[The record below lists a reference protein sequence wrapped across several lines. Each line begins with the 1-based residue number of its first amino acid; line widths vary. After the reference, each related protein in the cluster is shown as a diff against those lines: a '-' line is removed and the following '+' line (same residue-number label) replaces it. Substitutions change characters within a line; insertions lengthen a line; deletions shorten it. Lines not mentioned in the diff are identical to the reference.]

1 MQVSHTKRLSFIAL
15 LAILGLMLLQSYW
28 FWRAFDRERN
38 IQAEQT
44 QLALRLAAN
53 KILYHLG
60 DSTSTI
66 APIEQDGNQFLMRID
81 HPLLFD
87 MVEQEVNDGLAM
99 YHQSMPYQLLVMDCA
114 QQNILMGFDLAVADT
129 SRKLPCAERV
139 IVKDCYYLSIRFPT
153 WGQHLLGE
161 IWIWWATA
169 LIFLLMIAYFVYNLV
184 LMQREKRLAEMRQDF
199 VNNLTHEFRTPITNI
214 GLAQEALDKMQ
225 AEDFET
231 GRVQTY
237 LGIIERENKRL
248 KEQTERILQ
257 AAKAEGSSLALSK
270 RSVDLHELLNDL
282 SVQFSLRVQERG
294 GEMTFVAGTASQ
306 NAWVDPFH
314 LRNALSNLIDNA
326 IKYSPERLQI
336 ELSLESDSEQCIISI
351 RDQGQGIAAREIP
364 HLFDPFFRVSTG
376 NRHDVKGFGLGL
388 SYVRQVVEAHEG
400 QIIVDS
406 KVGTG
411 STFKIILPLGV

>member
-1 MQVSHTKRLSFIAL
+1 MQASHTKRLSAVAL
-15 LAILGLMLLQSYW
+15 IAILGLMLLQSYW

-38 IQAEQT
+38 LQAEQT
-44 QLALRLAAN
+44 QLALRQAAHE
-53 KILYHLG
+53 IFRQLG
-60 DSTSTI
+60 DSTSSI
-66 APIEQDGNQFLMRID
+66 APIQQDGNQFLLRIE

-87 MVEQEVNDGLAM
+87 MVEQEVNDALAL
-99 YHQSMPYQLLVMDCA
+99 HQQTAPYRLMVLDCE
-114 QQNILMGFDLAVADT
+114 QQNILMGFDLAIADT
-129 SRKLPCAERV
+129 ARELPCTERV
-139 IVKDCYYLSIRFPT
+139 VVKDCYYLRLRFPT

-169 LIFLLMIAYFVYNLV
+169 MIFLLMIAYFVYNLV

-199 VNNLTHEFRTPITNI
+199 VNNLTHEFRSPITNI
-214 GLAQEALDKMQ
+214 GLAQEALQKM
-225 AEDFET
+225 AAADFES
-231 GRVQTY
+231 GRAQAY
-237 LGIIERENKRL
+237 LAIIEQENKRL

-257 AAKAEGSSLALSK
+257 AAQAQGAGLALSK
-270 RSVDLHELLNDL
+270 RTIDLNDLLNDL
-282 SVQFSLRVQERG
+282 CKQFALRVEKRG
-294 GEMTFVAGTASQ
+294 GEIRFLTETASQ

-326 IKYSPERLQI
+326 IKYSPDAPKLTLRLSQA
-336 ELSLESDSEQCIISI
+336 EQKILLTIK
-351 RDQGQGIAAREIP
+351 DQGQGIEAKDFP

-406 KVGTG
+406 KVGLG
-411 STFKIILPLGV
+411 STFKLILPRGA

>member
-1 MQVSHTKRLSFIAL
+1 MQVSHTKRLSTIAL
-15 LAILGLMLLQSYW
+15 ISILGLMLLQSYW
-28 FWRAFDRERN
+28 FWRAFDRERT

-66 APIEQDGNQFLMRID
+66 APIEQDGNQFLLRID
-81 HPLLFD
+81 HELLFD
-87 MVEQEVNDGLAM
+87 MVEQEVNDALAM
-99 YHQSMPYQLLVMDCA
+99 YHQRMPYQLLVMDCK
-114 QQNILMGFDLAVADT
+114 QQKILMGFDLAVADT
-129 SRKLPCAERV
+129 TRELPCAERV
-139 IVKDCYYLSIRFPT
+139 VVQDCYYLSIRFPS

-184 LMQREKRLAEMRQDF
+184 LLQREKRLAEMRQDF

-214 GLAQEALDKMQ
+214 GLAQEALEKMKG
-225 AEDFET
+225 EDYES
-231 GRVQTY
+231 GRTQTY
-237 LGIIERENKRL
+237 LGIIEQENKRL

-257 AAKAEGSSLALSK
+257 AAKAEGSRLALSK
-270 RSVDLHELLNDL
+270 RSVDLNVLLNDL
-282 SVQFSLRVQERG
+282 CTQFSLRVEEKG
-294 GEMTFVAGTASQ
+294 GEIRFLKEAASQ

-314 LRNALSNLIDNA
+314 LRNALSNMIDNA
-326 IKYSPERLQI
+326 IKYSPEDLQI
-336 ELSLESDSEQCIISI
+336 DLSIASDNEQIAISI
-351 RDQGQGIAAREIP
+351 SDKGQGIAAREIP

-388 SYVRQVVEAHEG
+388 SYVRQVITAHDG

-406 KVGTG
+406 KVGFG
-411 STFKIILPLGV
+411 STFKIIIPLGV